1 MITIGVTGGVG
12 AGKSEILHYLEREY
26 NCRVLLSDDAAK
38 ELERPG
44 RALYEPLVN
53 LLSDSSLSEEEARE
67 SLLDQNGEINKK
79 EMARR
84 IFADT
89 GLLQKVNEL
98 VHPAVNQYILDEIRR
113 EGEAGEKEFFVLES
127 ALLVENGYDKI
138 MDSMW
143 YIYCERSVREQRLKS
158 SRGYSNEKIR
168 QIMDSQVSD
177 EVFRKVCDVVID
189 NTGALTG
196 EGGALSQ
203 VDAAIAALRE
213 KFI

>member
-44 RALYEPLVN
+44 KVLYEPLVN

-84 IFADT
+84 IFADP

-158 SRGYSNEKIR
+158 SRGYSDEKIR